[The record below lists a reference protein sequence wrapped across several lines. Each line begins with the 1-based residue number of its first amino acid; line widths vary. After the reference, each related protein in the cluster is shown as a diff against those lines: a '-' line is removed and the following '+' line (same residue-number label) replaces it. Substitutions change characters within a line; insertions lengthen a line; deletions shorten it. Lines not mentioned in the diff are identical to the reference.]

1 MNENELLTPDYLFE
15 VSWEVCNKVGGIHTV
30 VSTKAR
36 TVESKLGD
44 NYLLIGPD
52 IQREGDNPE
61 FEEDDELLKA
71 WRQSVYND
79 GIRIRIGRWRV
90 VGRPIAVLVDYTSL
104 FPKKDD
110 ILKFLWETYHVDS
123 ISGQWDYIEPV
134 LFGHAAGQVIAS
146 YVENFCASTDKVV
159 AHFHEWMT
167 AAGGLYLRKYSPYVA
182 TVFTTHATVTGRC
195 VAGNGLPLYK
205 DLGRLN
211 AGELARQ
218 FNVVAKHSI
227 EKIAS
232 QEHDVFCTVSEIT
245 ARECESLLGSTVDVV
260 TPNGFE
266 DDFVWNG
273 REFDEK
279 RAEARR
285 AMIRTAEATLS
296 CKFDGEPLI
305 VGTSGRYEFRNKG
318 IDIFLD
324 ALKQLAETDAL
335 DREVLVYI
343 TVPSA
348 TTGPRKDLQA
358 HLADENSPIDPKQN
372 RFCTHYLEHPEW
384 DQILNSI
391 AGSVLA
397 NPSSKV
403 KVVFVPTYLFG
414 LDGIFDKRY
423 Y

>member
-167 AAGGLYLRKYSPYVA
+167 AAGGLYLRKYLKDDPSFTPDEGKSDQPFILMRYAEVMLNAAEAAVELALAGEPSPDGSDLMQVA
-182 TVFTTHATVTGRC
+182 TDAVNEIRERAGAELLESNIQPTTEGRNI
-195 VAGNGLPLYK
+195 VRK
-205 DLGRLN
+205 ERRK
-211 AGELARQ
+211 ELAFEHKTKWDLRRWRVWHYEGRDGFWGETRDKNTYSNNASYRFRGLYPFFSTQ
-218 FNVVAKHSI
+218 AGKWFFDAHFHWVSRFTPSFSI
-227 EKIAS
+227 LDYYFAIPSGE
-232 QEHDVFCTVSEIT
+232 VSKSSYI
-245 ARECESLLGSTVDVV
+245 DQQ
-260 TPNGFE
+260 PN
-266 DDFVWNG
+266 
-273 REFDEK
+273 R
-279 RAEARR
+279 
-285 AMIRTAEATLS
+285 
-296 CKFDGEPLI
+296 
-305 VGTSGRYEFRNKG
+305 
-318 IDIFLD
+318 
-324 ALKQLAETDAL
+324 
-335 DREVLVYI
+335 
-343 TVPSA
+343 
-348 TTGPRKDLQA
+348 
-358 HLADENSPIDPKQN
+358 
-372 RFCTHYLEHPEW
+372 
-384 DQILNSI
+384 
-391 AGSVLA
+391 
-397 NPSSKV
+397 
-403 KVVFVPTYLFG
+403 
-414 LDGIFDKRY
+414 
-423 Y
+423 

>member
-232 QEHDVFCTVSEIT
+232 QEHDVF
-245 ARECESLLGSTVDVV
+245 
-260 TPNGFE
+260 
-266 DDFVWNG
+266 
-273 REFDEK
+273 
-279 RAEARR
+279 
-285 AMIRTAEATLS
+285 
-296 CKFDGEPLI
+296 
-305 VGTSGRYEFRNKG
+305 
-318 IDIFLD
+318 
-324 ALKQLAETDAL
+324 
-335 DREVLVYI
+335 
-343 TVPSA
+343 
-348 TTGPRKDLQA
+348 
-358 HLADENSPIDPKQN
+358 
-372 RFCTHYLEHPEW
+372 
-384 DQILNSI
+384 
-391 AGSVLA
+391 
-397 NPSSKV
+397 
-403 KVVFVPTYLFG
+403 
-414 LDGIFDKRY
+414 
-423 Y
+423 